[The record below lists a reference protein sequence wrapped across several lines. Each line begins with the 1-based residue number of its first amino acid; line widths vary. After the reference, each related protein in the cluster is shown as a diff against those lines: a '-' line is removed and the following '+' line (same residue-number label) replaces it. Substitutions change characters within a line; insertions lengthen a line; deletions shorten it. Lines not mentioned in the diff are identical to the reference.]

1 MEENGL
7 FLSLQFYC
15 RWKLTALSSSN
26 KDIYKAESSMEN
38 ECCVTKW
45 RQSFACWTDCWN
57 QWEGFAVFSRRG
69 SDTGDAAFLPVCPFG
84 GQRRHRLQRVN
95 FDLGVRPGSAPICAI
110 ALLAEI
116 WQALLS
122 LSTQCKNKQQ
132 KRLELN
138 SWKQVRQSHVNH
150 QNPALRDPS
159 VFSSLS
165 SASFQAPPPAE

>member
-1 MEENGL
+1 
-7 FLSLQFYC
+7 
-15 RWKLTALSSSN
+15 
-26 KDIYKAESSMEN
+26 MEN

-57 QWEGFAVFSRRG
+57 QWESFAVFSRRG

-116 WQALLS
+116 WQAFPTLLS